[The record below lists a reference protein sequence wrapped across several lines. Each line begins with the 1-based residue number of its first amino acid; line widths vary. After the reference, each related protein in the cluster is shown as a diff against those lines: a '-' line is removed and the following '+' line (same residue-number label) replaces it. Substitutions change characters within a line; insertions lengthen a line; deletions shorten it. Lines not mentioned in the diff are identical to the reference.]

1 MCEWLNKT
9 ICSED
14 WLEGEKN
21 NISVWKILEK
31 KAVSAPAGSNG
42 VFLLPILLVLV
53 HRMLAIGQ
61 WDLFGIR

>member
-1 MCEWLNKT
+1 
-9 ICSED
+9 
-14 WLEGEKN
+14 
-21 NISVWKILEK
+21 VWKVLEE
-31 KAVSAPAGSNG
+31 KAVSVPAGSNG